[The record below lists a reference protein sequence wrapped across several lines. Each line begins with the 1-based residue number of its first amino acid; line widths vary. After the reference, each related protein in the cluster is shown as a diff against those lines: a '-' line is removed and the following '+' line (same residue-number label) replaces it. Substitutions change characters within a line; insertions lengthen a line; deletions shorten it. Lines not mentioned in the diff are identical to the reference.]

1 MADRVDM
8 SLDDII
14 KKDRITGRP
23 PGARGR
29 GRGGPRVGGGRG
41 RGGNQGNLRRA
52 QGGRVERSSPRGRN
66 TRSAPYARPNN
77 AGGQW
82 KHDLYANK
90 GPVSGRLMITNLDYG
105 VSDNDLNELFSEFG
119 VVHKAAVHYDKSGR
133 SLGTAEV
140 IFEVRNDAMRALKQY
155 NGVPLDGRP
164 MKIQLVTPP
173 GQTGEQS
180 SVQRSP
186 VGGRVGAQNR
196 TGGGNRNQSGGGGG
210 GRGRGGSGP
219 SRGGRGGGRGRGA
232 GGAGRAAGGSPTK
245 KPTAEELDADLDTYL
260 AKMDTD

>member
-1 MADRVDM
+1 
-8 SLDDII
+8 
-14 KKDRITGRP
+14 
-23 PGARGR
+23 
-29 GRGGPRVGGGRG
+29 
-41 RGGNQGNLRRA
+41 
-52 QGGRVERSSPRGRN
+52 
-66 TRSAPYARPNN
+66 
-77 AGGQW
+77 
-82 KHDLYANK
+82 
-90 GPVSGRLMITNLDYG
+90 
-105 VSDNDLNELFSEFG
+105 
-119 VVHKAAVHYDKSGR
+119 
-133 SLGTAEV
+133 
-140 IFEVRNDAMRALKQY
+140 
-155 NGVPLDGRP
+155 

-180 SVQRSP
+180 NVQRSP

-196 TGGGNRNQSGGGGG
+196 TGGGNRNQGGGGG